1 MTPIA
6 KDDSATTPFA
16 HPVDVAVLGNDDE
29 GDVSGPLDSSS
40 VELKDPTDGS
50 WKKTVVVA
58 GQGTLAVQAD
68 GSVRFTPAAGF
79 SGPVDAVTYRV
90 ADKNGTHASAAS
102 RSPSV
107 RAPVARSDN
116 GSTLQDVTVDVA
128 LLGND
133 AAGTDATLVAGSVRL
148 QDPTDDAWKT
158 TVTIAGE
165 GTWTVDTTTGGV
177 TFDPVPAFT
186 GTDHGPRYR
195 VADSDDNVAAST
207 VVVVVA
213 PVTPVAVERL
223 RDDAVRPPGR
233 RGRARQRPRG

>member
-1 MTPIA
+1 M
-6 KDDSATTPFA
+6 
-16 HPVDVAVLGNDDE
+16 
-29 GDVSGPLDSSS
+29 
-40 VELKDPTDGS
+40 
-50 WKKTVVVA
+50 VVA

-90 ADKNGTHASAAS
+90 ADENGTHASAAIT
-102 RSPSV
+102 V
-107 RAPVARSDN
+107 TVGDAPIARSDN

-148 QDPTDDAWKT
+148 QDPADDAWKT

-177 TFDPVPAFT
+177 SFNPVPTFT
-186 GTDHGPRYR
+186 GTTTALRYR

-223 RDDAVRPPGR
+223 RER
-233 RGRARQRPRG
+233 RRSPTRST